1 MRDPVD
7 WALLFLRVSGS
18 LLLLQ
23 LHGMPKVLQFSQEL
37 QRIEDPLGLGAGL
50 TLCLAIFAE
59 VLCPLLILLGLFTR
73 LACLPILLLLLVSL
87 LLVHPQWSLAEG
99 QFGWLLL
106 IIFTTLAISGPG
118 ALALGRRVAGSQ
130 ARTLWLH

>member
-1 MRDPVD
+1 MHHPVD
-7 WALLFLRVSGS
+7 WALLFLRSSGS

-23 LHGMPKVLQFSQEL
+23 VHGMPKLLQFSEEL

-59 VLCPLLILLGLFTR
+59 VLCPLLILLGVFTR
-73 LACLPILLLLLVSL
+73 LACLPILVLLLVSL

-106 IIFTTLAISGPG
+106 IIFITLAISGPG
-118 ALALGRRVAGSQ
+118 AMALGRRVAGPLGR
-130 ARTLWLH
+130 AIRLY